1 MGPIKL
7 TRKYIGNKYILIAIN
22 YTTKWVE
29 IRALKTNIATIT
41 IKIIYECILTRFG
54 RPLTIIIN

>member
-1 MGPIKL
+1 VGPIKL